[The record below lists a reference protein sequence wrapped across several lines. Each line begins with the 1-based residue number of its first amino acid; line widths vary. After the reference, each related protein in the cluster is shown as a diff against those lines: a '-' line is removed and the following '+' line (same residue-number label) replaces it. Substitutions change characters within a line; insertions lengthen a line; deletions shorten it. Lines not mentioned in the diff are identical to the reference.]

1 VTPRPLP
8 LLDERNRTYWT
19 SGAEGVLR
27 IQRCA
32 DCEHLV
38 HPPAVLCPHD
48 HGDRLEWRTVAGTGR
63 VAAWTENVQSWGLGL
78 DAPYLVALVELDED
92 PSARLLTNLV
102 DVDTDTVEVGMP
114 VRVVFEEAV
123 ADDGEVLHLPQFTA
137 VDR

>member
-1 VTPRPLP
+1 
-8 LLDERNRTYWT
+8 
-19 SGAEGVLR
+19 
-27 IQRCA
+27 
-32 DCEHLV
+32 
-38 HPPAVLCPHD
+38 VLCPHD